1 MERQPLIDFERL
13 KINRDLLLEFFLV
26 FAKFEYALKN
36 SDFAK
41 PGHRNEETA
50 PSAEPDWGRF
60 ALSIH
65 NLFDRTQ
72 TSDLA
77 QACEYMLINPPLRQV
92 LVNGRLGWEGGGL
105 TPSLTDTE
113 RLLVLVRRVR
123 NNLFHGGKFSNEA
136 FEGTDRHARLVK
148 SSLLILEECL
158 RASPN
163 VKAAFDIAVI

>member
-1 MERQPLIDFERL
+1 MKRQPLIDFELL

-36 SDFAK
+36 SNFAK
-41 PGHRNEETA
+41 PVHSNEEA
-50 PSAEPDWGRF
+50 VIPAEPDWGRF

-77 QACEYMLINPPLRQV
+77 QACEYMFINPPLRQV

-105 TPSLTDTE
+105 KPSLTDTE

-123 NNLFHGGKFSNEA
+123 NNLFHGGKFSNEV
-136 FEGTDRHARLVK
+136 FENTERHERLVR
-148 SSLLILEECL
+148 SSLLILEESL

-163 VKAAFDIAVI
+163 IKAAFDIAVI